1 MTVSLWQRLDPN
13 PARATADVVI
23 VGGGIS
29 GLSAALACEAKG
41 LRVFLVEQDFVGARA
56 SGRNAGYL
64 MRGGAENYA
73 LGCERYGRDAARFLW
88 KFNEDNLI
96 ALRRLGAASLPGFAD
111 RASCLVALGGPEV
124 GELERSGAMLAED
137 GFDVGMVRPG
147 DGAPDDALWRSG
159 RPVVG
164 LVNPGDAVCS
174 PVELLGLLRSGLA
187 RTEVVVGSRVYGI
200 EGRGGGVLVRCRG
213 WSVEA
218 GHALVCTNAYGP
230 ELLPELKG
238 LIEPNRGQ
246 MLAMRPERVEDGRLA
261 MSYYINHGSEYIR
274 SGPGGTVL
282 VGGARKSHEG
292 AERTDRD
299 GVSAGVQAELERWAR
314 ELVCDRFT
322 VTARWS
328 GIMGFSPDGMPIVRA
343 CDAGFGADGR
353 VWFCGGL
360 TGHGMGMGHLT
371 ARVAVGAMLDGA
383 ANPFWLGVGG
393 ERRFAGAGPAG
404 G

>member
-23 VGGGIS
+23 VGGGIT
-29 GLSAALACEAKG
+29 GLSAALACEARG

-64 MRGGAENYA
+64 MRGGAENYT
-73 LGCERYGRDAARFLW
+73 LGCERYGREGARFLW

-96 ALRRLGAASLPGFAD
+96 ELRRLGAGSLPGFAD
-111 RASCLVALGGPEV
+111 RASCLVALGEPEA
-124 GELERSGAMLAED
+124 GELERSAAMLAED
-137 GFDVGMVRPG
+137 GFDVGLVRPG
-147 DGAPDDALWRSG
+147 DGAPDDAMWKSG

-164 LVNPGDAVCS
+164 LINPHDAVCS

-187 RTEVVVGSRVYGI
+187 RAEVVVGSRVYGI
-200 EGRGGGVLVRCRG
+200 EERGDGVLVRCRG
-213 WSVEA
+213 WAVEA
-218 GHALVCTNAYGP
+218 GRVLVCTNACGP

-238 LIEPNRGQ
+238 LVEPNRGQ
-246 MLAMRPERVEDGRLA
+246 MLAMRPDRDGDGRLD
-261 MSYYINHGSEYIR
+261 MSYYLNHGSEYIR
-274 SGPGGTVL
+274 SGPDGTVL
-282 VGGARKSHEG
+282 VGGARKSRE
-292 AERTDRD
+292 AEERTGVD
-299 GVSAGVQAELERWAR
+299 GINPGVQAELERWAR
-314 ELVCDRFT
+314 ELVTDRFV

-343 CDAGFGADGR
+343 CDAGFGAVGR

-371 ARVAVGAMLDGA
+371 AKVAVGAMLDGA
-383 ANPFWLGVGG
+383 PNPFWLGAGR
-393 ERRFAGAGPAG
+393 ERRFAGSGTPAR
-404 G
+404 